1 MPLLIAILLVMGTVL
16 ADTAWAVTVLVPD
29 DFPTVTSAIASGADT
44 IRIRE
49 GIYPERPVV
58 DHPVALQGIG
68 EGRRP
73 RLDGLEINHTR
84 FGVADRWFSIGG
96 IEFSG
101 RVIHRQLYGNRNV
114 RARVT
119 ECALDSGFVQIGY
132 AEMNAL
138 SSLTFR
144 NCRFGMNSNARAAG
158 IFMQADTVSGSVSWN
173 SEDIEIRDCWFTG
186 GAGVAIGVW
195 SLHGI
200 RVANNRIEGYSGGI
214 SLETENGGVLVDGNT
229 IRQCRGTAID
239 IRRTG
244 DAVDIR
250 NNEIT
255 DCGMGIYGASAAV
268 YVSDNTILRA
278 AGAGVWVYPGD
289 AFVAERNVVGDCTGA
304 GFHVE
309 WDPWS
314 YYGGRL
320 RSNTIFHCGGSGM
333 ELIRSL
339 GYSSGTIAVENNI
352 GYNCGGWGLAVAG
365 GPVQH
370 GCNDW
375 FGNRSG
381 AVSGAAPDT
390 TDLDVD
396 PLFCDVEGAD
406 VRLDAASP
414 LAGAPGCGP
423 IGALGVGCGARL
435 EMVTVEPEDRGAL
448 VRWRFGLFAPALT
461 WLERKGEAAGSWERL
476 VGEPTKDG
484 QAYRVVDEGV
494 EPGLGY
500 WYRIG
505 WLDSEG
511 LETGYSSPV
520 SYRSPSVSRLFPN
533 PSAGPV
539 SIEWTLE
546 SAADV
551 EVRVFDLAGRRVA
564 TLASGRFEP
573 GRGSARWDGLQS
585 NGTPAPAGWYVVRVR
600 GGTIDSAHRLL
611 LLR

>member
-1 MPLLIAILLVMGTVL
+1 MTRFLIAILCLCGSIAPDFALAGTVH
-16 ADTAWAVTVLVPD
+16 VPD

-44 IRIRE
+44 VLVRE
-49 GIYPERPVV
+49 GTYVEVPVV
-58 DHPVALQGIG
+58 ERNLVLRGIG
-68 EGRRP
+68 IARRP
-73 RLDGLEINHTR
+73 RLDGLAINNR
-84 FGVADRWFSIGG
+84 FASASSVSG
-96 IEFSG
+96 IDIS
-101 RVIHRQLYGNRNV
+101 N
-114 RARVT
+114 T
-119 ECALDSGFVQIGY
+119 VQYTTAANKSPIRL
-132 AEMNAL
+132 AL
-138 SSLTFR
+138 SDCSMDGLLVGADDPDAHCSLTLSR
-144 NCRFGMNSNARAAG
+144 CRLGYVAG
-158 IFMQADTVSGSVSWN
+158 GLDDIVMEADTVGGGVSLHLW
-173 SEDIEIRDCWFTG
+173 SHAVAIQHCWFRG
-186 GAGVAIGVW
+186 PSGAAIQISGEPW
-195 SLHGI
+195 GTISY
-200 RVANNRIEGYSGGI
+200 NRIENYTIGISATEAGLTVSGNVISGCGTAMRLESVSDGFIVTENEIRSCGTGVFMSGGY
-214 SLETENGGVLVDGNT
+214 LKLV
-229 IRQCRGTAID
+229 
-239 IRRTG
+239 
-244 DAVDIR
+244 
-250 NNEIT
+250 
-255 DCGMGIYGASAAV
+255 
-268 YVSDNTILRA
+268 DNTIVGA
-278 AGAGVWVYPGD
+278 AGQGVLAYPGD
-289 AFVAERNVVGDCTGA
+289 SFFAEGNVVGDCGGA
-304 GFHVE
+304 GMHVE
-309 WDPWS
+309 WDPWT
-314 YYGGRL
+314 YYGGVL
-320 RSNTIFHCGGSGM
+320 RSNTFFRCGGSAL
-333 ELIRSL
+333 ELRWYPTNTTGVVS
-339 GYSSGTIAVENNI
+339 VENNI
-352 GYNCGGWGLAVAG
+352 GFGSGGWGLLVSG
-365 GPVQH
+365 TRIQH
-370 GCNDW
+370 ACNDW
-375 FGNRSG
+375 FGNRAG
-381 AVSGAAPDT
+381 AVSGVAPDT
-390 TDLDVD
+390 TDLSVD
-396 PLFCDVEGAD
+396 PQFCDVGSGD

-414 LAGAPGCGP
+414 LAAAPGCGP

-435 EMVTVEPEDRGAL
+435 EMVTVEPEGRGAL

-585 NGTPAPAGWYVVRVR
+585 NGTSAPAGWYVVRVR